1 MTDTFSIGDLS
12 REYEVTPRAIR
23 FYEDAGLLSPQ
34 RKGRTR
40 VFSSRDRTRLKLIV
54 RGKRLG
60 FSISEIGEILNLYDA
75 PSGEQGQL
83 RYFIRKIRERRKHL
97 EQQRKDIKA
106 ILKELDGVE
115 DQCKDLLAASRDG

>member
-1 MTDTFSIGDLS
+1 MSETFSIGDLS

-23 FYEDAGLLSPQ
+23 FYEDAGLLSPG
-34 RKGRTR
+34 RNGRTR
-40 VFSSRDRTRLKLIV
+40 VFSPRDRIRLKLIL

-60 FSISEIGEILNLYDA
+60 FSLNEIREILDLYDA

-83 RYFIRKIRERRKHL
+83 HYFMQKIRERRGHL

-106 ILKELDGVE
+106 ILKELEGIE
-115 DQCKDLLAASRDG
+115 DQCKDLLAASGAD